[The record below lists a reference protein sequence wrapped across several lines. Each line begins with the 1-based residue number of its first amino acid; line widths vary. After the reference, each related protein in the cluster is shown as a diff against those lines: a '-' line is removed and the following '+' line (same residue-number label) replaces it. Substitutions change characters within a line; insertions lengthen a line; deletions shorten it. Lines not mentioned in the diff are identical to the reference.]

1 MRLVNY
7 RSAPLF
13 SFEELRAYLTLGR
26 EQCGSVPKSRVVAQ
40 SPPSCSDHA

>member
-7 RSAPLF
+7 RSAPRLP
-13 SFEELRAYLTLGR
+13 SNLEPYLTLRR
-26 EQCGSVPKSRVVAQ
+26 EQCGSVPKSRVVAK